1 MVAPSSQRADR
12 PLRRPGSFRYAL
24 SRLRGIARPP
34 VTVTEPPHEIVTDR
48 DAEIVTRDGTILRA
62 NVFRPSGDGAY
73 PVVLCAHPY
82 GKDNLP
88 RRRGRRWTYSVQYHV
103 LRQPDPVTF
112 SALTGWEAPDP
123 AWWVAEGFAVV
134 NADLRGCG
142 RSDGVGRLLSPQESE
157 DVHDVLQWAAAQ
169 PWSDGRVVMLGV
181 SYLAISQYGTASLRP
196 PALRA
201 ICPWEGFTDVYRDF
215 AFPGGIPDNGFI
227 RIWSAMLRRNTRQSY
242 DLHSMQTDHP
252 LRDDFW
258 RSLVPDL
265 SSIEVPMLVCG
276 SFSDQ
281 ALHTRGSIRA
291 FTRTGSSRARLYTH
305 RGGKWSTFY
314 SESAR
319 AEQLA
324 FFRSVLDG
332 DDDIPPRSVRL
343 EVRED
348 RTTVA
353 AVREEAEWPLA
364 RTKWAPLYLAGAGTL
379 ATDPPEASGSVA
391 FKTHSRAA
399 VFSWAIPEDIE
410 LTGPMA
416 ARLWVE
422 AQGTDDLNLFV
433 GVEKWRD
440 GRFVAFEGGF
450 GYGRDRVAT
459 GWQRA
464 SLRALDAVESEPWE
478 PVPSCLERQPLRPG
492 EVVAVDVAV
501 CPSATLFRAGEQ
513 LRLVIAGRW
522 LSARNPLTGQFPL
535 AYPRSPRGRAILHW
549 GPGREAHLL
558 LAVIPV

>member
-1 MVAPSSQRADR
+1 
-12 PLRRPGSFRYAL
+12 
-24 SRLRGIARPP
+24 
-34 VTVTEPPHEIVTDR
+34 VTVTAAPHEIVTDR

-62 NVFRPSGDGAY
+62 NVFRPPGNGAY

-88 RRRGRRWTYSVQYHV
+88 RRRGRRWTYSGQYHV

-142 RSDGVGRLLSPQESE
+142 RSDGVGRLLSLQEGE
-157 DVHDVLQWAAAQ
+157 DVHDVVQWAAAQ

-181 SYLAISQYGTASLRP
+181 SYLAIVQYGTASLRP

-201 ICPWEGFTDVYRDF
+201 ICPWEGFTDAYRDF
-215 AFPGGIPDNGFI
+215 AFPGGIRENGFI
-227 RIWSAMLRRNTRQSY
+227 RLWSAMLRRSSRLSY
-242 DLHSMQTDHP
+242 DLHTMQTEHP

-265 SSIEVPMLVCG
+265 SAIDVPMLVCG

-281 ALHTRGSIRA
+281 PLHSRGSIRA
-291 FTRTGSSRARLYTH
+291 FTSTGSSPARLYTH

-314 SESAR
+314 SEAAR
-319 AEQLA
+319 GEQLA

-332 DDDIPPRSVRL
+332 DDKPSRSVRL

-364 RTKWAPLYLAGAGTL
+364 RTKWTPLYLAEAGTL
-379 ATDPPEASGSVA
+379 ATDPPPASGSVA
-391 FKTHSRAA
+391 FKTHSRAT
-399 VFSWAIPEDIE
+399 VFSWTVPEDIE
-410 LTGPMA
+410 LTGPMV

-422 AQGTDDLNLFV
+422 AQRTDDLNLFV

-464 SLRALDAVESEPWE
+464 SLRALDARESELWE

-513 LRLVIAGRW
+513 LRLVVAGRW

-535 AYPRSPRGRAILHW
+535 AYPHSPRGRAILHW

-558 LAVIPV
+558 LPVIPVQEVPAWNC